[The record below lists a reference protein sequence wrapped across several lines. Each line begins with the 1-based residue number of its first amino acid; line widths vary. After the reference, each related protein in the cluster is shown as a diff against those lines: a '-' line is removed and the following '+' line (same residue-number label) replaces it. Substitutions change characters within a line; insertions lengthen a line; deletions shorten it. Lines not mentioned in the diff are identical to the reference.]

1 MLRQAV
7 FPIFPFLTSGSVQF
21 VEYVL
26 YVHSSLGLCCLET
39 QQTNQQVWLCKVDK
53 LSQASVY
60 LWQWQMSGK
69 WMSLNGGMIMWE
81 LCFGHMPLLHQSD
94 RVISI
99 MIGIDW

>member
-1 MLRQAV
+1 MCRDFDLDSYLKGQGHTSHLKVRVHMLRQAV

-39 QQTNQQVWLCKVDK
+39 QQTNQQVFLCKVDK

-60 LWQWQMSGK
+60 VCDNDKCLVNEC
-69 WMSLNGGMIMWE
+69 L
-81 LCFGHMPLLHQSD
+81 
-94 RVISI
+94 
-99 MIGIDW
+99 